1 MNELPWI
8 LVAVLVVACVVLY
21 ARGRRA
27 GSAATGD
34 TLLTEQGQDGAQSF
48 HSKLLNRTETAR
60 QKGGSVC
67 LLVVGL
73 DQYALICDAFGRA
86 EAERQIARTMERLPS
101 LAGKVEQVSRVGDGE
116 IAVLVSGGAG
126 VGSPLAGRL
135 QTQLVEPDADAAT
148 GVAHSYSLGIAV
160 FPEHGGAEV
169 LLDHA
174 LLAMR
179 SVRAGGGGGFC
190 LYDPQMSVALRE
202 QAQLV
207 NDLRKAIQHGELM
220 LYYQP
225 KIDAESLQ
233 VTAAEAL
240 LRWNHPQRG
249 FVSPAVFVPLA
260 EQHDLMGELGRWV
273 IEEACREADRWRE
286 GGLRMRVA
294 VNISGAQM
302 RDDGLVDH
310 ILTTLAQ
317 RKLPPE
323 RFTCEITESVAME
336 DTQRTRQAFE
346 RMRAAHLHVSID
358 DFGTGYSS
366 LAALRKLPAA
376 ELKID
381 RAFVQDLESSDD
393 ARSIAMSIIQMAK
406 ALNLRV
412 VAEGVETAGQ
422 RDWLVRMG
430 CDELQGF
437 LFSMPVPPDDLSR
450 MASAGILWGGAGFRE
465 SLFKPTD
472 LQTLR

>member
-1 MNELPWI
+1 MSELPWL
-8 LVAVLVVACVVLY
+8 LVALLAVACVVLY
-21 ARGRRA
+21 RR
-27 GSAATGD
+27 GSASAGTKVAAVTSAPEVESGFHAA
-34 TLLTEQGQDGAQSF
+34 LLR
-48 HSKLLNRTETAR
+48 RTELAR
-60 QKGGSVC
+60 QKGSSVC

-86 EAERQIARTMERLPS
+86 ESERQMTRTLERLS
-101 LAGKVEQVSRVGDGE
+101 ALVGKVEQVSRVGDAE
-116 IAVLVSGGAG
+116 IAVLMTGGAG
-126 VGSPLAGRL
+126 VGSPMAQRL
-135 QTQLVEPDADAAT
+135 MPQLVEPDADAAT
-148 GVAHSYSLGIAV
+148 GVAHSYSMGIAV
-160 FPEHGGAEV
+160 FPDHGGAEV

-207 NDLRKAIQHGELM
+207 NDLRRAIQLGELM
-220 LYYQP
+220 LYFQP

-273 IEEACREADRWRE
+273 IEEACREADRWRQ

-310 ILTTLAQ
+310 ILNALAQ
-317 RKLPPE
+317 HKIPPE

-336 DTQRTRQAFE
+336 DTQRTREAFE

-393 ARSIAMSIIQMAK
+393 ARSIAMSITQMAK

-437 LFSMPVPPDDLSR
+437 LFSMPVPPDELSR
-450 MASAGILWGGAGFRE
+450 MASSGLLWGGAGFRD
-465 SLFKPTD
+465 SLFRPTD
-472 LQTLR
+472 LQPLR